1 MQSFKCGIFNM
12 FLKMLCFKNIKP
24 NIAPFLLE
32 KTLKILK
39 CDLLTLLQT
48 KHEIDFCFHIK
59 EQWSGKLRF
68 SVFLS
73 KDIIVKAR
81 DLTDNEI
88 CQNSEP

>member
-1 MQSFKCGIFNM
+1 
-12 FLKMLCFKNIKP
+12 MLCFENIKP

-59 EQWSGKLRF
+59 EHVREVNIQCI
-68 SVFLS
+68 S
-73 KDIIVKAR
+73 K
-81 DLTDNEI
+81 
-88 CQNSEP
+88 